1 MRGGLVAARGVFRS
15 ALLLPLSAL
24 LLATA
29 CAGEGGELP
38 EVTGDFGSEP
48 RVVFTGPLPAE
59 PQYQT
64 ILPGK
69 GLPAGKDA
77 LLVVRMAQYVW
88 NGSQG
93 VGEPVFSNFSDGA
106 DVLLTVEDLGAGELF
121 DDAGP
126 GWEQGSR
133 TVLSLPEDPSAGQET
148 AAATAYVID
157 VVDHYVAGETVPGE
171 QEETTEPPLGID
183 VSNHR
188 HPRVVSP
195 TTPPPEQLE
204 KITLIEGEGDP
215 VQEGDRVVIQFA
227 GVAWHSGEVFDST
240 WEWNGRPSAY
250 TVGIGQLIPGLDEAL
265 PGTPTGS
272 RILVVV
278 PPQLAFGSRG
288 NPEIGI
294 PEEET
299 VIYTIDILGRH

>member
-1 MRGGLVAARGVFRS
+1 MAARGVFRS

-106 DVLLTVEDLGAGELF
+106 DVLLTVDDLGAGELF

-240 WEWNGRPSAY
+240 WAWNGRPSAY

>member
-106 DVLLTVEDLGAGELF
+106 DVLLTVDDLGAGELF

-157 VVDHYVAGETVPGE
+157 VVDRYVAGETVPGE

-204 KITLIEGEGDP
+204 KITLIEGEGDS

>member
-1 MRGGLVAARGVFRS
+1 MAARGVFRS

-106 DVLLTVEDLGAGELF
+106 DVLLTVDDLGAGELSTMP
-121 DDAGP
+121 DQD
-126 GWEQGSR
+126 EQGSR
-133 TVLSLPEDPSAGQET
+133 TVLSLPEDPSAGQRPQRPPLMSSTSSTT
-148 AAATAYVID
+148 AAKQFP
-157 VVDHYVAGETVPGE
+157 ESRRK
-171 QEETTEPPLGID
+171 PPSRHWNRRLQPP
-183 VSNHR
+183 

-195 TTPPPEQLE
+195 TTLPGTTGENH
-204 KITLIEGEGDP
+204 LIEGEGDP

-227 GVAWHSGEVFDST
+227 GVAHSGEVFDST
-240 WEWNGRPSAY
+240 WSGTAVPAPTPSVSASH
-250 TVGIGQLIPGLDEAL
+250 P
-265 PGTPTGS
+265 
-272 RILVVV
+272 RI
-278 PPQLAFGSRG
+278 R
-288 NPEIGI
+288 
-294 PEEET
+294 
-299 VIYTIDILGRH
+299 